1 MLKVFCF
8 SVLKC
13 LLCYA
18 LAQPLDGENH
28 VDMMDRLELNLSY
41 LIKDSELRDHF
52 SISQD
57 GIAIYGSKRDQQ
69 MGRPEFFLYPEEFDA
84 YWGMMQ
90 LFPPER
96 MMTIY
101 ENKGTSRWPKKIV
114 ERYQPFSIWKR
125 NHSTNQVLKG
135 VRIAVDPGHIA
146 GSMTEAELEGK
157 YVKVKAT
164 TERSGAA
171 FWEANLTLA
180 TAFWVRDKLRKLGAE
195 VLMTRKASGIS
206 AMGMDYNTWRAE
218 HFHEDLEK
226 EYRAGRITKREMV
239 YWRNQ
244 ASEKDIYRRL
254 FNQLDLRARAR
265 QINAFRPHLTLIIH
279 YNVDKENWEK
289 RDDEGFFQ
297 PGYNN
302 YSMAFI
308 PGSYMKGELDTQEKR
323 IYFLYLLISDNIQ
336 QSMQLAN
343 DFIKANEK
351 HTGVSPVIYQDGP
364 DYLRKYCIPTSAAG
378 VYSRN
383 LALNSLIT
391 SPLCYGES
399 LCQDFW
405 RELIWLSRP
414 EFEIG
419 GVIAPG
425 RIEAVA
431 DAYVDAICNFLK
443 K

>member
-1 MLKVFCF
+1 M
-8 SVLKC
+8 KC
-13 LLCYA
+13 VLCYA
-18 LAQPLDGENH
+18 FAQPLDGENQ

-41 LIKDSELRDHF
+41 LIKDPELRDHF

-57 GIAIYGSKRDQQ
+57 GIAIYESKRDKQ
-69 MGRPEFFLYPEEFDA
+69 MGRAEFFLYTDEFNA
-84 YWGMMQ
+84 FWGMMQ
-90 LFPPER
+90 LFPPEQ
-96 MMTIY
+96 MMIIY
-101 ENKGTSRWPKKIV
+101 ENKDTGRWPEKIV
-114 ERYQPFSIWKR
+114 KRYKPFSIWKP
-125 NHSTNQVLKG
+125 HDSANQVLKG

-180 TAFWVRDKLRKLGAE
+180 TAFLVRDKLEKLGAE
-195 VLMTRKASGIS
+195 VLITRKASGIS
-206 AMGMDYNTWRAE
+206 AMGMDYNTWREE
-218 HFHEDLEK
+218 HFQEDLEK
-226 EYRAGRITKREMV
+226 EFRNGRITKQEISF
-239 YWRNQ
+239 WKNQ

-297 PGYNN
+297 PGYSN
-302 YSMAFI
+302 YCMAFI
-308 PGSYMKGELDTQEKR
+308 PGSYMKGELSTKEKR
-323 IYFLYLLISDNIQ
+323 MHFLYLLISDNIQ
-336 QSMQLAN
+336 ESMQLAN
-343 DFIKANEK
+343 EFIEASKK
-351 HTGVSPVIYQDGP
+351 HTDVSPARYQDGP
-364 DYLRKYCIPTSAAG
+364 DYLRKYCIPTSAGG

-414 EFEIG
+414 KVEIG
-419 GVIAPG
+419 GVIAPA
-425 RIEAVA
+425 RIVAIA
-431 DAYVDAICNFLK
+431 DAYVDAVRDFLK